1 MLAPWTSL
9 LDLEAAREATASIAK
24 AVSKLPEV
32 SPTIQSTLSGVF
44 VATRDPTVPLA
55 HLSTFLSRRVY
66 SPFIEILSSPDIL
79 ETKLNIEIGEKEV
92 HDLLTDKSEDA
103 IKLLT
108 KLVQVSPSMS
118 KTVTGV
124 IEKDSSLWKESK
136 NLTLARALLDSSSVD
151 VLGESEET
159 LAKTALKAAQAGSPE
174 QRGVGRQILMLLPD
188 HALVGRLLGEV
199 DLSTFSSAF
208 AELAQDMAKS
218 GRAESSPS
226 VRHLVQV
233 ALQRVARM
241 CSAEGDLDIEDI
253 ELLISLGKSTHLSL
267 GEYANGQNRLF
278 SFFLIWSLR

>member
-32 SPTIQSTLSGVF
+32 SSTIQSTLSGVF

-66 SPFIEILSSPDIL
+66 LPFIEILSSPDIL

-92 HDLLTDKSEDA
+92 QDLLTDKSEDA

-108 KLVQVSPSMS
+108 KLVQVSPSIS

-124 IEKDSSLWKESK
+124 IEKESSLWKESK

-253 ELLISLGKSTHLSL
+253 ELLISLGKSTHI
-267 GEYANGQNRLF
+267 YAQG
-278 SFFLIWSLR
+278 IC